1 MIEPQERKT
10 ENFQTQLSM
19 NKHYASG
26 QAPWCQENESKG
38 FCQKKLGALSKINR
52 WIIIFPFKFHQ
63 NALYAFFPGPTE
75 PT

>member
-19 NKHYASG
+19 NKHYAFD
-26 QAPWCQENESKG
+26 QASSCQENESKG
-38 FCQKKLGALSKINR
+38 FCQKKMGALSKINR

-63 NALYAFFPGPTE
+63 NAFFPGPTE